1 MQLLELIKK
10 HATQTQSGVPD
21 WMLGYYKRSA
31 ISFADG
37 TTDIATHVCWLQSR
51 NFTIDLRLPVNS
63 QQVSAK
69 PLEQY
74 TRQEL
79 RTLGNYEGWEAPC
92 EWDGTALSW
101 LADTSLQYH
110 NRWTE
115 PGLLHRIGNCMIELC
130 PSNAYVE
137 DWRLQP
143 SAPGPLVGLR
153 LIDDT
158 CLDSNSVLHRG
169 GGLIV
174 CGDYAALVL
183 GRPEDHVNTA
193 TSAQPANEFREAL
206 VAAQGDASALKP
218 LMQFET
224 SVAYGSL
231 SDGYKIQLTTCPGRN
246 GEPLLP
252 LDGFEFDDKQQLV
265 LHRFTDDLGRARLR
279 RFSIDTIEAHCSYA
293 QTTATTQDATSWL
306 TQEAETLTRYTQPL
320 FSHSL

>member
-1 MQLLELIKK
+1 MHLLELIKH
-10 HATQTQSGVPD
+10 HATQAQNGVPD

-51 NFTIDLRLPVNS
+51 NFTIDLRLPINN

-74 TRQEL
+74 TENEL

-101 LADTSLQYH
+101 LNDTSLQYH

-115 PGLLHRIGNCMIELC
+115 PGILHRIGNCMIELC

-143 SAPGPLVGLR
+143 SGPGPLVGLR

-183 GRPEDHVNTA
+183 GRPDSQADAGH
-193 TSAQPANEFREAL
+193 SAQPANQFREAL
-206 VAAQGDASALKP
+206 VAAQGNTSALKP
-218 LMQFET
+218 LLQFET
-224 SVAYGSL
+224 SVAHGSL
-231 SDGYKIQLTTCPGRN
+231 SDGYKIQLTTCPHRN
-246 GEPLLP
+246 GQSLLP
-252 LDGFEFDDKQQLV
+252 LDGFEFDEIGQQV
-265 LHRFTDDLGRARLR
+265 LHRFTDEHGRARLR
-279 RFSIDTIEAHCSYA
+279 RFSIDTIEADCHYSQA
-293 QTTATTQDATSWL
+293 TPTTHDAKSWL
-306 TQEAETLTRYTQPL
+306 SQEAETLTRYTQPL